1 MKPEDENWFTDG
13 GCIRNGT
20 KDAIAAF
27 AIIGKKG
34 IFRKS
39 GILEGE
45 YKTSYEAEL
54 VAITECLNEIDQ
66 INDNKINV
74 IFTDS
79 LAIIKAVINNKIEI

>member
-1 MKPEDENWFTDG
+1 MKESNWFTDG
-13 GCIRNGT
+13 GCQGNGN

-27 AIIGKKG
+27 AVIGKKG
-34 IFRKS
+34 KFRKS

-54 VAITECLNEIDQ
+54 LAITECLNEIDK
-66 INDNKINV
+66 INDNKKNV

-79 LAIIKAVINNKIEI
+79 LAIIKAVINNQIEI